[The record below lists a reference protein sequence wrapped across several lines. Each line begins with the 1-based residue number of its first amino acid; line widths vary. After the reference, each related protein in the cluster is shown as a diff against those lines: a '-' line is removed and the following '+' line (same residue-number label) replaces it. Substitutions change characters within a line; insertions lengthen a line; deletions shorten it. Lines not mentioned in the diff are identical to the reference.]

1 MSLPEIVLASA
12 SPRRKELLSLVFSN
26 FRIVPSDFD
35 ESAVPDSLSPREH
48 VLHSAT
54 MKARDV
60 ARRCPDALVIGA
72 DTVVV
77 VEERILGKPGDADRA
92 REMLGLLSGRTHQV
106 YTGVALIHGG
116 RERRG
121 FECTDVVFS
130 KLTDE
135 VVNRYVATG
144 EPLDKA
150 GAYAIQG
157 KGSVLISSISGCYP
171 NVVGL
176 PLHKLGTLLKEFG
189 IELLIEE

>member
-1 MSLPEIVLASA
+1 MSLPEFVLASA
-12 SPRRKELLSLVFSN
+12 SPRRKELLSLIFSA

-35 ESAVPDSLSPREH
+35 ESAVPDNLSPSKH

-60 ARRCPDALVIGA
+60 TRKCPDALVIGA

-77 VEERILGKPGDADRA
+77 VGESILGKPADADQA
-92 REMLGLLSGRTHQV
+92 GQMLRLLSGRTHQV
-106 YTGVALIHGG
+106 YTGVALVQGN
-116 RERRG
+116 RERG
-121 FECTDVVFS
+121 GYECTDVVFS

-135 VVNRYVATG
+135 VISRYVASG

-157 KGSVLISSISGCYP
+157 RGSVLISSISGCYP